1 MLRNEAQLRRQVIS
15 FVYFAIFHKCHF
27 YFCTQKI
34 EKKTINKEERTT
46 SLNIMYIT
54 LNNITNT
61 QCGNTGVTNIKIKRQ
76 TDGHPKPS

>member
-1 MLRNEAQLRRQVIS
+1 MLRNEAQLRRRLFRYFPQMS
-15 FVYFAIFHKCHF
+15 FLFLHSKDR
-27 YFCTQKI
+27 
-34 EKKTINKEERTT
+34 KKTINKEERTT